1 MKSKQFLG
9 EGDDKTVDDVKQNHP
24 EIYDFFKKV
33 GVWMAFDR
41 YGQVEAYNTANSHMV
56 VIKIKPSAGL
66 ENTKAVMKDAGIIAF
81 ETMTNPMNGREVISG
96 SDDGLHWTVTD
107 DGQRGNITATW
118 RFALPHANDETQYYT
133 DRTMEDAVDEGDV
146 SKGDFGAKGG
156 PKPQMQNAKPISMA
170 QAFGSEAYNVLADAG
185 IKFHE
190 KPSYWSDLERNVLG
204 EHGQKRVEKILGD
217 AGIKL
222 EEYPAWQLYPI
233 DDLDPDDYV
242 KGPLQTVENMPEQK
256 VFIIYDLPYS
266 DLRHGVQDPRVGTF
280 LVDRQ
285 GASSYI
291 RFWRQIS

>member
-1 MKSKQFLG
+1 MKSSQFLN
-9 EGDDKTVDDVKQNHP
+9 EGDDKNIDDVQANHLVIYRFMVERLGYMALNKQST
-24 EIYDFFKKV
+24 
-33 GVWMAFDR
+33 
-41 YGQVEAYNTANSHMV
+41 VEAYNTANSHMV

-66 ENTKAVMKDAGIIAF
+66 GNTKAGLESDGVAYESMKS
-81 ETMTNPMNGREVISG
+81 PMDGSEVLSG
-96 SDDGLHWTVTD
+96 VKGALHWTVSND
-107 DGQRGNITATW
+107 NVRGNSTATW
-118 RFALPHANDETQYYT
+118 RFAMPHANDETQYYT
-133 DRTMEDAVDEGDV
+133 DRTMEEDVVDEGDV
-146 SKGDFGAKGG
+146 ETGDFGAKGG
-156 PKPQMQNAKPISMA
+156 PKPQIQNAEPISMA
-170 QAFGSEAYNVLADAG
+170 QAFGSEAYNVLANAG

-190 KPSYWSDLERNVLG
+190 KPSYWSDLERSALG
-204 EHGQKRVEKILGD
+204 EHGQKRVEKVLAD

-233 DDLDPDDYV
+233 DDMDPDDYV
-242 KGPLQTVENMPEQK
+242 RGPLQTVENMPEQK

>member
-1 MKSKQFLG
+1 MKSTEFLN

-41 YGQVEAYNTANSHMV
+41 YGQVEAYNTAHSHMV

-66 ENTKAVMKDAGIIAF
+66 GNIEASLKANGIEY
-81 ETMTNPMNGREVISG
+81 ETMSGVTMDGGTILTGTINEMRWSVG
-96 SDDGLHWTVTD
+96 SDET
-107 DGQRGNITATW
+107 RGNITATW
-118 RFALPHANDETQYYT
+118 RFALPHANDEVATYH
-133 DRTMEDAVDEGDV
+133 DRTMEGDV
-146 SKGDFGAKGG
+146 ETGNFGAKGG
-156 PKPQMQNAKPISMA
+156 PKPQIQNMEPISMA
-170 QAFGSEAYNVLADAG
+170 QAFGSEAYNVLANAG

-190 KPSYWSDLERNVLG
+190 KPSYWSDLERNALG
-204 EHGQKRVEKILGD
+204 EIGQKRVEKILAD

-233 DDLDPDDYV
+233 DDMDPDDYV

-266 DLRHGVQDPRVGTF
+266 DLRHGVEDPRVGTF
-280 LVDRQ
+280 LVDSQ
-285 GASSYI
+285 GAASYI